1 MALKVDKDFLL
12 KHRFWILTGLFVIL
26 ALVPL
31 FLLTTSV
38 SATVAQKQKEFDDSK
53 KSVEGIGPTAPNEKW
68 VEAFKTQDEYVADK
82 KSKMHSEAWNSQK
95 NMMTY
100 PDPLVARMREKR
112 FGDPIP
118 LYDLDEFGREYKSQL
133 RESVIDVQPLLPM
146 EGFQEG
152 IVQFPGNN
160 MEGVLR
166 LGVDFTPPPPSRE
179 DFWLA
184 QEDLWVKRELLRIV
198 RGANDLVAKF
208 HALDELEAAAA
219 EKKAAEAAAKAAEEA
234 AKSPAESKPAD
245 GGTPAAKAAPKV
257 VQKKPVD
264 LNHRI
269 FRNQHW
275 QLDLTLKQERDDK
288 NKPIIK
294 LAGTITNVGARRRAL
309 GVQFKVLLQPG
320 PNSSG
325 ILLPVDREPLGVGE
339 TWTIPPQ
346 VFTADKVAFQG
357 LFGVEEVLTW
367 KTAPVK
373 RIDVIELGYGS
384 SRLAHRTLKPP
395 RWYTPPVVEDPAAGG
410 GEGGM
415 PGFGRKEMASVGI
428 GPGGGGAQANPT
440 TKSGLNLNRYI
451 DTNDQ
456 VRHMPVAMVVIA
468 DDEHIAE
475 LLSAFSNSP
484 LRVQVT
490 QCHWQVCHDKLTPTT
505 EETGG
510 IPGTG
515 PSGVGGGSKL
525 GGIAGMA
532 GLGGGVG
539 QGPGGGMG
547 RRGRDEDGRNSIYR
561 GGGKGAGM
569 GMGAQMV
576 GPMGAGNRPGSL
588 GGPGRPGMGSGLG
601 GIGMGAGSEGEEE
614 LSMNLLEV
622 SIYGIASLYEKFP
635 PAKPAA
641 EGTADAA
648 GVNAGAAKP

>member
-12 KHRFWILTGLFVIL
+12 KHRFWILTGVFVIL
-26 ALVPL
+26 AIVPL
-31 FLLTTSV
+31 FMLTTSV
-38 SATVAQKQKEFDDSK
+38 SATVTQKQKEYDDAK
-53 KSVEGIGPTAPNEKW
+53 KSVEGIGPTAPNDKW
-68 VEAFKTQDEYVADK
+68 VEAFTTQDGFVASKVADL
-82 KSKMHSEAWNSQK
+82 HSEAWKSQK
-95 NMMTY
+95 SMMTY
-100 PDPLVARMREKR
+100 PDPLVAKMRDKR

-118 LYDLDEFGREYKSQL
+118 LYELDEYGREYKSQL
-133 RESVIDVQPLLPM
+133 RETVIDVQPLLPL
-146 EGFQEG
+146 EGFQDG

-184 QEDLWVKRELLRIV
+184 QEDLWVKRELLRIL

-234 AKSPAESKPAD
+234 AKSGADAKPVDGSTPATKPA
-245 GGTPAAKAAPKV
+245 PKA

-275 QLDLTLKQERDDK
+275 QLDLTLKNERNEK
-288 NKPIIK
+288 NRPIVK
-294 LAGTITNVGARRRAL
+294 LAGTITNVGSRRRAL

-320 PNSSG
+320 ANSSG

-346 VFTADKVAFQG
+346 TFTADKVAFQG

-373 RIDVIELGYGS
+373 RIDVIELCYGS

-395 RWYTPPVVEDPAAGG
+395 RWYTPPVVEDPAAGA
-410 GEGGM
+410 GEGGGM
-415 PGFGRKEMASVGI
+415 GMGRKEMASIGMG
-428 GPGGGGAQANPT
+428 GPGGGATAAPT

-456 VRHMPVAMVVIA
+456 VRHMPIGMVVVA

-505 EETGG
+505 EESVGT
-510 IPGTG
+510 PSSGTG
-515 PSGVGGGSKL
+515 SGKL
-525 GGIAGMA
+525 GGMAGMA
-532 GLGGGVG
+532 GIGGGVG

-547 RRGRDEDGRNSIYR
+547 RRGRDEDGRNGMYR
-561 GGGKGAGM
+561 GGGKNMNM
-569 GMGAQMV
+569 GGQMV
-576 GPMGAGNRPGSL
+576 GPIGGAGNRPGSL
-588 GGPGRPGMGSGLG
+588 GGPGRLGMGGA
-601 GIGMGAGSEGEEE
+601 GMGAGSEGEEE

-622 SIYGIASLYEKFP
+622 SVYGIASLYEKFP

-641 EGTADAA
+641 EGGTDAT
-648 GVNAGAAKP
+648 GAATGTTNP